1 VQESLSVESEA
12 NWQLQGPLFLL
23 LQRLPLLLR
32 SLPYLAPLAR
42 WRVWSKKMVPVL
54 ELYKTRA
61 STPGSVFASMQASVA
76 DLNVAKFDVY
86 GDFSETPATSYL
98 RRFEAQVAG
107 DLGKEDAL
115 FVPSGVMAQNI
126 ALCINKEESS
136 AGSNSFACSFS
147 SHLLLHEQEGYKAL
161 LGQEALVVQADQ
173 DSESQRPLPLTLHQK
188 VEPIL
193 QRHGPHAPHTLV
205 VEVPEREIGG
215 KCAPL
220 KDLRALSASCKTH
233 GVKLHCDGARLW
245 EATSFYCNESN
256 ESDDEREEEPVTLQE
271 LCGLFDSVYVS
282 FYKGIGASTGAML
295 LGTTP
300 FIAKA
305 RVYLRRFGGNLFT
318 QAPFAI
324 DCMANY
330 ALYKAAFPARKE
342 KLCRVV
348 AAITAELA
356 DLDLDGSR
364 AHFVRFDPPVPDVN
378 MVHVYFQTDRL
389 DVLLAAREAAIA
401 KTGSACFAA
410 GALKRG
416 AFGAANQS
424 YFELT
429 MGATNEGIELDKWV
443 AGWRGLA
450 EETVRL
456 LRE

>member
-1 VQESLSVESEA
+1 
-12 NWQLQGPLFLL
+12 
-23 LQRLPLLLR
+23 
-32 SLPYLAPLAR
+32 
-42 WRVWSKKMVPVL
+42 MVPVL

-61 STPGSVFASMQASVA
+61 STPGSVFASMQATVA
-76 DLNVAKFDVY
+76 DLNIATFDVY
-86 GDFSETPATSYL
+86 GDYNELPATSYL

-126 ALCINKEESS
+126 VMCINKEEASG
-136 AGSNSFACSFS
+136 GSNSFACSFS
-147 SHLLLHEQEGYKAL
+147 SHLLLHEQEAYKSL
-161 LGQEALVVQADQ
+161 LGQEALVVQADLDCEIQ
-173 DSESQRPLPLTLHQK
+173 TPLPLSLHEK
-188 VEPIL
+188 IEPIL
-193 QRHGPHAPHTLV
+193 QRHGPHTLL

-215 KCAPL
+215 KCAPM
-220 KDLRALSASCKTH
+220 KDLRALSASCKAH

-245 EATSFYCNESN
+245 EATSFYCNEESN
-256 ESDDEREEEPVTLQE
+256 ESSDEEEGPVTLQE

-295 LGTTP
+295 LGTAS

-330 ALYKAAFPARKE
+330 ALNKAAFPARKE
-342 KLCRVV
+342 KLCRVA
-348 AAITAELA
+348 AAITAITSN
-356 DLDLDGSR
+356 DL
-364 AHFVRFDPPVPDVN
+364 VRLDPPVPDVN

-401 KTGSACFAA
+401 KTGIACFAA

-416 AFGAANQS
+416 KFGAANQC
-424 YFELT
+424 YIEMT
-429 MGATNEGIELDKWV
+429 MGAANAAIDLDKWV

-450 EETVRL
+450 DEMLRL
-456 LRE
+456 L